1 MKQTTNT
8 APATFADLL
17 RKFEADP
24 RNAENLLSVSRVI
37 ALSVLRK
44 VIDPQRKVTAGE
56 LDERARGDFR
66 KSVSNSGYN
75 PALLDL
81 RRSIIADTKALSDL
95 ATATDAATKAT
106 YTPDG
111 DPVTVTADPAAD
123 AAAVALL
130 GETLGDG
137 LDLVHTTAAAL
148 LEQAADHA
156 DGPGWT
162 ERPYTVRRLSR
173 RVYIQSADSAAWND
187 EETTPIQ
194 EVFKAVR
201 REIQASR
208 AMRTDPR
215 NGYTYIQELTADPE
229 TDTLESVYIR
239 MGKYADIG
247 GFQTAAPVSMAGAPA
262 GLDLSGSELYT
273 ADATA
278 VHDYNRMI
286 ESLNM
291 TPRQAEIVRL
301 RMQGH
306 GYKAIASKLGISQ
319 GNVCTTLSRLRE
331 KCLSLGYT
339 PAPESVDTIAENL
352 VRMLFRALEN

>member
-1 MKQTTNT
+1 MEQTNTNT

-44 VIDPQRKVTAGE
+44 VIDPQRKAAVNREA
-56 LDERARGDFR
+56 
-66 KSVSNSGYN
+66 VSNSGYN

-95 ATATDAATKAT
+95 ATATATATKAT

-123 AAAVALL
+123 EAAAALID
-130 GETLGDG
+130 ETLGDG
-137 LDLVHTTAAAL
+137 LDLVHTAAAAL

-162 ERPYTVRRLSR
+162 ERPYKVRRLSR
-173 RVYIQSADSAAWND
+173 RVYIQSAESAAWND

-194 EVFKAVR
+194 EAFKAVR
-201 REIQASR
+201 REIQSSR
-208 AMRTDPR
+208 SMRTDPR

-229 TDTLESVYIR
+229 TDTLEAVYIR
-239 MGKYADIG
+239 LGKYADLG
-247 GFQTAAPVSMAGAPA
+247 GYQTTVPATLAGAPA
-262 GLDLSGSELYT
+262 GLDLSGSDLYT
-273 ADATA
+273 ADPAA
-278 VHDYNRMI
+278 VHDYNSII
-286 ESLNM
+286 EALNM
-291 TPRQAEIVRL
+291 TPRQSEIVRL

-306 GYKAIASKLGISQ
+306 GYKAIASKLGVSQ

-339 PAPESVDTIAENL
+339 PAPESVDTFAENL
-352 VRMLFRALEN
+352 VCMLFRALEN